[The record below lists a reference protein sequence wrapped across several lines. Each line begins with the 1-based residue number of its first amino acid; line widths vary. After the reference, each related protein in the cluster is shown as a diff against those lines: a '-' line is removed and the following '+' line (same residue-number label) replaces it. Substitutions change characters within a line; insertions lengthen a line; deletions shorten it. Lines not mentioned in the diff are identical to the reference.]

1 MVRPE
6 NGRRE
11 MSRKKAILL
20 VVAAI
25 AIAAAV
31 RHCRKVMA
39 ASGAKGAPVDLC
51 ARVGGRACGPKER
64 AEEACSETD
73 ALAA

>member
-1 MVRPE
+1 M
-6 NGRRE
+6 N
-11 MSRKKAILL
+11 RKKAILL
-20 VVAAI
+20 LVAVV

-39 ASGAKGAPVDLC
+39 ASGSKGAPIDLC

-64 AEEACSETD
+64 AEEACSDTA

>member
-1 MVRPE
+1 
-6 NGRRE
+6 
-11 MSRKKAILL
+11 MSRKKAVLL

-39 ASGAKGAPVDLC
+39 ASGAKGAPIDLC
-51 ARVGGRACGPKER
+51 ARVGRRACGPKEP
-64 AEEACSETD
+64 ADEACSET
-73 ALAA
+73 AAVAA